1 MDSSQIISSPIGI
14 VLLIIGS
21 AVVAAALVSVIIQL
35 YKSHV
40 SDKSMR
46 REFAGTDKAEQ
57 KKYRPVPKKFKALEE
72 RFRELDIPP
81 VYSFTGN
88 CHSENFMITA
98 KRVCL
103 IYICSHT
110 LNGEVLDKK
119 VFINCEKAVQ
129 YIFREVMDIV
139 LNSYGEEGYKAYT
152 SQSSMP
158 EKGLCSVYEPP
169 ASNCI

>member
-1 MDSSQIISSPIGI
+1 MNSSQIISSPIGI

-21 AVVAAALVSVIIQL
+21 AVAIAALVSVIIQL
-35 YKSHV
+35 YKSHI

-46 REFAGTDKAEQ
+46 REFAGADKAKL
-57 KKYRPVPKKFKALEE
+57 KKYRPVPKKLKALEE

-81 VYSFTGN
+81 VYSFTGD
-88 CHSENFMITA
+88 CYSENFTITA

-110 LNGEVLDKK
+110 LNGETLDKK
-119 VFINCEKAVQ
+119 LFISFEKASQ

-152 SQSSMP
+152 SKLNVEERAML
-158 EKGLCSVYEPP
+158 GM
-169 ASNCI
+169 

>member
-110 LNGEVLDKK
+110 LNGEALDKK

-152 SQSSMP
+152 SKLNAGERSML
-158 EKGLCSVYEPP
+158 G
-169 ASNCI
+169 I